1 MNNHNEQVM
10 GYRENKM
17 VIDSFSDEY
26 RFLSNFYLHPVKY
39 VGLIFPSNEHA
50 FQAIKS
56 LDETLRIP
64 FQIQDVLPII
74 KIGGKLEQMKQ
85 MTCAQAK
92 RTGRDL
98 TLRVDWEEIK
108 IIVMTDLCRIK
119 FSDPH
124 LRSLLL
130 ATGDA
135 ELIEGNW
142 WHDQFWGVCNGVG
155 QNQLGKILMAI
166 RNLYRNL

>member
-1 MNNHNEQVM
+1 
-10 GYRENKM
+10 
-17 VIDSFSDEY
+17 
-26 RFLSNFYLHPVKY
+26 
-39 VGLIFPSNEHA
+39 
-50 FQAIKS
+50 
-56 LDETLRIP
+56 
-64 FQIQDVLPII
+64 
-74 KIGGKLEQMKQ
+74 
-85 MTCAQAK
+85 
-92 RTGRDL
+92 
-98 TLRVDWEEIK
+98 
-108 IIVMTDLCRIK
+108 MTDLCRIK